1 MANKIKANKIKD
13 KVAIVTGAGQGNGRG
28 IAVAFAKEGAKVV
41 VAEIKPDT
49 GEAVAEE
56 LRHLG
61 TDAIAIVCDVSDKQ
75 QVQRVVDETIGA
87 FGRVDIL
94 VNNAQAWSGYS
105 TTHLGALAE
114 ALPKEWWDLSFDT
127 GVRATWYFCK
137 AVFPHMKDRGGKIIN
152 FTTTGVFIGTPLHLD
167 YNVNKAAVLGF
178 TKTAAREWGPH
189 KINVNCLC
197 PIAATP
203 ALLANLEQPEADVV
217 RSAIENLPKHLA
229 DSGVAGLVHGAR
241 HPPTFVSPAG
251 RRHQNRRT
259 SHARVLPWRKAGH
272 QHCPDRNQ
280 RHPC

>member
-1 MANKIKANKIKD
+1 MADDANGRSRTLANKIKD

-28 IAVAFAKEGAKVV
+28 IGVAFAKEGAKVV

-127 GVRATWYFCK
+127 GRQ
-137 AVFPHMKDRGGKIIN
+137 G
-152 FTTTGVFIGTPLHLD
+152 
-167 YNVNKAAVLGF
+167 
-178 TKTAAREWGPH
+178 
-189 KINVNCLC
+189 
-197 PIAATP
+197 
-203 ALLANLEQPEADVV
+203 DVV
-217 RSAIENLPKHLA
+217 FLQ
-229 DSGVAGLVHGAR
+229 GGLSEHEGSR
-241 HPPTFVSPAG
+241 RQDHQFHHPQGS
-251 RRHQNRRT
+251 
-259 SHARVLPWRKAGH
+259 S
-272 QHCPDRNQ
+272 
-280 RHPC
+280 

>member
-1 MANKIKANKIKD
+1 MANKIKD

-217 RSAIENLPKHLA
+217 RNAIENLPIPRLGDPEKDIGRAAVFLA
-229 DSGVAGLVHGAR
+229 SEDSDFMTGQTV
-241 HPPTFVSPAG
+241 FVDGGSYMM
-251 RRHQNRRT
+251 
-259 SHARVLPWRKAGH
+259 
-272 QHCPDRNQ
+272 
-280 RHPC
+280 